1 MPSGARLL
9 LVELLLE
16 RGAVE
21 SLAAL
26 TDLQMLAVTDGGR
39 QRSVEQLAALLR
51 RAGFSAPV
59 VHRTPSPSSVLVS
72 EAV

>member
-1 MPSGARLL
+1 
-9 LVELLLE
+9 VELLLE
-16 RGAVE
+16 RGALE

-39 QRSVEQLAALLR
+39 QRSVEQLALLLG

-59 VHRTPSPSSVLVS
+59 VHRTSTPSSVLVS